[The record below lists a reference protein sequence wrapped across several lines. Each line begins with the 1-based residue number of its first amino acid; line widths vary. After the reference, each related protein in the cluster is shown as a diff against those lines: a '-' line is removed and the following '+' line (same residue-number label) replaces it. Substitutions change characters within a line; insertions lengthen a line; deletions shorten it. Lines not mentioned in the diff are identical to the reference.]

1 MMKQKNKIT
10 VLIMLL
16 VAASM
21 LVQSCGK
28 DNLEY
33 PSSTLSGRFTY
44 QGQPV
49 KLLHTSPDLF
59 VANNNTV
66 GHLRLQQ
73 VKGEQPIYGVGL
85 IDVYARHDGSFSAK
99 FFDGE
104 YNMSTG
110 GTNKNPFE
118 DFTTPK
124 LIAVNGN
131 TDLGNIEVVP
141 YWWMNNLQTT
151 YTGGVFT
158 ATFNLTKPS
167 AIAARTLQYV
177 AIYLSPTNF
186 PDIVSA
192 TQGAVSTFDP
202 TKTFRAGTPA
212 GVVIPAPAS
221 NGGPVTVKFD
231 LNTLSTGEK
240 QFLRA
245 FGNNGSIYASIG
257 VKTTGVNDQL
267 YSDAIQLQL
276 P

>member
-16 VAASM
+16 VAAST

-33 PSSTLSGRFTY
+33 PLSTLSGRFTY
-44 QGQPV
+44 QGQPI
-49 KLLHTSPDLF
+49 KLLHTNPDLF

-73 VKGEQPIYGVGL
+73 VKGDQPVYGVGP
-85 IDVYARHDGSFSAK
+85 IDIYARHDGSFTSK
-99 FFDGE
+99 FYDGD
-104 YNMSTG
+104 YNMTTG
-110 GTNKNPFE
+110 GNLKNPFE
-118 DFTTPK
+118 DFTAPK
-124 LIAVNGN
+124 PITVKGN

-141 YWWMNNLQTT
+141 YWWMSNLQTT

-158 ATFNLTKPS
+158 ATFNL
-167 AIAARTLQYV
+167 ARVSTMAGRNLQYV
-177 AIYLSPTNF
+177 QIYLSPTNF
-186 PDIVSA
+186 PDVVSA
-192 TQGAVSTFDP
+192 TQGAVRRFDP
-202 TKTFRAGTPA
+202 GTNSGGNSVPA
-212 GVVIPAPAS
+212 AAS
-221 NGGPVTVKFD
+221 NGGPVTIKID

-245 FGNNGSIYASIG
+245 FGGSGTIYASIG
-257 VKTTGVNDQL
+257 VKTNAVNDQL
-267 YSDAIQLQL
+267 YTDVIQLQL

>member
-1 MMKQKNKIT
+1 MKQKNKIT

-16 VAASM
+16 GAASM

-73 VKGEQPIYGVGL
+73 VKGDQPVYGVGPV
-85 IDVYARHDGSFSAK
+85 DVYARHDGSFSTK
-99 FFDGE
+99 FFDGY
-104 YNMSTG
+104 YNASTG
-110 GTNKNPFE
+110 GNLKNPFE

-124 LIAVNGN
+124 LITVNGN

-141 YWWMNNLQTT
+141 YWWMSNLQTT

-158 ATFNLTKPS
+158 ATFNVAKVST
-167 AIAARTLQYV
+167 IAARTLQYV
-177 AIYLSPTNF
+177 AIYLSPTNL
-186 PDIVSA
+186 PDIQSA
-192 TQGAVSTFDP
+192 TQGAVRTFN
-202 TKTFRAGTPA
+202 AGTNSNGNSVPPA
-212 GVVIPAPAS
+212 AS
-221 NGGPVTVKFD
+221 NGGAVTIKID
-231 LNTLSTGEK
+231 LNTLTAGEK

-245 FGNNGSIYASIG
+245 FGGSGTIYASVG
-257 VKTTGVNDQL
+257 VKTTGVNDQI

>member
-1 MMKQKNKIT
+1 MKQKNKIT
-10 VLIMLL
+10 VVIMLL
-16 VAASM
+16 VVASM

-49 KLLHTSPDLF
+49 KLLHTNPDLF

-73 VKGEQPIYGVGL
+73 VKGDQPVYGVGP
-85 IDVYARHDGSFSAK
+85 IDIYARHDGSFTAK
-99 FFDGE
+99 FFDGD
-104 YNMSTG
+104 YNMTTG
-110 GTNKNPFE
+110 GNLKNPFE

-124 LIAVNGN
+124 PVTVNGN

-141 YWWMNNLQTT
+141 YWWMSNLQTT

-158 ATFNLTKPS
+158 ATFNLTKPTTQ
-167 AIAARTLQYV
+167 ANRNLQYV
-177 AIYLSPTNF
+177 AIYLSPTNL
-186 PDIVSA
+186 PDILSA
-192 TQGAVSTFDP
+192 TQGATRTFN
-202 TKTFRAGTPA
+202 AGTN
-212 GVVIPAPAS
+212 S
-221 NGGPVTVKFD
+221 NGNSVPAAASTGGAVTIKVD
-231 LNTLSTGEK
+231 LNTLTTGEK

-245 FGNNGSIYASIG
+245 FGGSGTIYASIG
-257 VKTTGVNDQL
+257 IKTSAVNDQI

>member
-1 MMKQKNKIT
+1 
-10 VLIMLL
+10 MLL
-16 VAASM
+16 AAASM

-59 VANNNTV
+59 ATNPV
-66 GHLRLQQ
+66 GTLRLQQ
-73 VKGEQPIYGVGL
+73 VNGDQPVYGVGL

-99 FFDGE
+99 FFDGD

-124 LIAVNGN
+124 AITVNGN
-131 TDLGNIEVVP
+131 TNLGDIEVVP
-141 YWWMNNLQTT
+141 YWWMSNLQTT

-158 ATFNLTKPS
+158 ATFDLAKVST
-167 AIAARTLQYV
+167 IAARTLQYV
-177 AIYLSPTNF
+177 AIYLSPTDL
-186 PDIVSA
+186 PDIQSA
-192 TQGAVSTFDP
+192 TQGAVRTFN
-202 TKTFRAGTPA
+202 A
-212 GVVIPAPAS
+212 GVNTGGNVVPAANS
-221 NGGPVTVKFD
+221 DGGPVTVKID
-231 LNTLSTGEK
+231 LNTLSSGEK
-240 QFLRA
+240 QFLKVM
-245 FGNNGSIYASIG
+245 GNTIYASVG
-257 VKTTGVNDQL
+257 VKTRGVNDQI

>member
-1 MMKQKNKIT
+1 MKRKNKIT

-16 VAASM
+16 GAASM

-44 QGQPV
+44 QGQSV

-59 VANNNTV
+59 ATNAV

-73 VKGEQPIYGVGL
+73 VTGDRPVYGVGL
-85 IDVYARHDGSFSAK
+85 IDVYARHDGSFSME
-99 FFDGE
+99 FFDG
-104 YNMSTG
+104 YYTASTG
-110 GTNKNPFE
+110 GNLKNPFE

-124 LIAVNGN
+124 LITVNGN

-141 YWWMNNLQTT
+141 YWWMSNLQTT

-158 ATFNLTKPS
+158 AKFDLAKVSTM
-167 AIAARTLQYV
+167 AGRTLQYV
-177 AIYLSPTNF
+177 QIYLSPTNL
-186 PDIVSA
+186 PDVVSA
-192 TQGAVSTFDP
+192 TQGAVRRFD
-202 TKTFRAGTPA
+202 AGTNSNGNSVPPA
-212 GVVIPAPAS
+212 AS
-221 NGGPVTVKFD
+221 NGGAVTIKID
-231 LNTLSTGEK
+231 LNTLTAGEK
-240 QFLRA
+240 QFLKVM
-245 FGNNGSIYASIG
+245 GNTIYASIG
-257 VKTTGVNDQL
+257 VKTNQVNDQL

>member
-1 MMKQKNKIT
+1 
-10 VLIMLL
+10 MLL
-16 VAASM
+16 AAASV

-28 DNLEY
+28 DNMEY

-73 VKGEQPIYGVGL
+73 VKGDQPVYGVGPV
-85 IDVYARHDGSFSAK
+85 DVYARHDGSFSAK
-99 FFDGE
+99 FFDGD

-124 LIAVNGN
+124 FITVNGN

-141 YWWMNNLQTT
+141 YWWMSNLQTT

-158 ATFNLTKPS
+158 ATFNVAKVST
-167 AIAARTLQYV
+167 ITARTLQYV
-177 AIYLSPTNF
+177 AIYLSPTNL
-186 PDIVSA
+186 PDIQSA
-192 TQGAVSTFDP
+192 TQGAVRTFN
-202 TKTFRAGTPA
+202 AGTN
-212 GVVIPAPAS
+212 S
-221 NGGPVTVKFD
+221 NGNSVPAAASAGGAVTVKID
-231 LNTLSTGEK
+231 LNTLTTGEK
-240 QFLRA
+240 QFLKVM
-245 FGNNGSIYASIG
+245 GNTIYASIG
-257 VKTTGVNDQL
+257 VKTTGVNDQI

>member
-1 MMKQKNKIT
+1 MKQKNKIT

-49 KLLHTSPDLF
+49 KLLHTNPDLF

-73 VKGEQPIYGVGL
+73 VKGDQPVYGVGPV
-85 IDVYARHDGSFSAK
+85 DVYARHDGSFTAD
-99 FFDGE
+99 FFDGD

-110 GTNKNPFE
+110 GTLKNPFE

-124 LIAVNGN
+124 PVTVNGN

-141 YWWMNNLQTT
+141 YWWMSNLQTT

-158 ATFNLTKPS
+158 AKFDLAKVSTM
-167 AIAARTLQYV
+167 AGRTLQYV
-177 AIYLSPTNF
+177 QIYLSPTNL
-186 PDIVSA
+186 PDVVSA
-192 TQGAVSTFDP
+192 TQGAVRRFD
-202 TKTFRAGTPA
+202 AGTNSNGNSVPPA
-212 GVVIPAPAS
+212 AS
-221 NGGPVTVKFD
+221 NGGAVTIKID
-231 LNTLSTGEK
+231 LNTLTAGEK
-240 QFLRA
+240 QFLKVM
-245 FGNNGSIYASIG
+245 GNTIYASIG
-257 VKTTGVNDQL
+257 VKTNAVNDQI

>member
-1 MMKQKNKIT
+1 MKQKNKIT

-59 VANNNTV
+59 ATNPV

-73 VKGEQPIYGVGL
+73 VTGDQPVYGVGL
-85 IDVYARHDGSFSAK
+85 IDVYARHDGSFSTK
-99 FFDGE
+99 FFDGD
-104 YNMSTG
+104 YNMTTG
-110 GTNKNPFE
+110 GTLKNPFE

-124 LIAVNGN
+124 LITVNGN

-141 YWWMNNLQTT
+141 YWWMSNLQTT
-151 YTGGVFT
+151 YTAGVFT
-158 ATFNLTKPS
+158 ATFNLARVST
-167 AIAARTLQYV
+167 IAGRNLQYV
-177 AIYLSPTNF
+177 QIYLSPTNL

-192 TQGAVSTFDP
+192 TQGAVRPFN
-202 TKTFRAGTPA
+202 AGTNTGGNVVPA
-212 GVVIPAPAS
+212 AAS
-221 NGGPVTVKFD
+221 NGGPVTVKID

-245 FGNNGSIYASIG
+245 FGGSGTIYASIG
-257 VKTTGVNDQL
+257 VRTTGVQDQL

>member
-1 MMKQKNKIT
+1 
-10 VLIMLL
+10 MLL
-16 VAASM
+16 AAASM

-59 VANNNTV
+59 ATNPV

-73 VKGEQPIYGVGL
+73 VTGDRPVYGVGL
-85 IDVYARHDGSFSAK
+85 IDVYARHDGSFTAD
-99 FFDGE
+99 FFDGD

-110 GTNKNPFE
+110 GTLKNPFE

-124 LIAVNGN
+124 PVTVNGN

-141 YWWMNNLQTT
+141 YWWMSNLQTT

-158 ATFNLTKPS
+158 ATFNVAKVSTNT
-167 AIAARTLQYV
+167 ARTLQYV
-177 AIYLSPTNF
+177 AIYLSPTNL
-186 PDIVSA
+186 PDIQSA
-192 TQGAVSTFDP
+192 TQGAVRTFN
-202 TKTFRAGTPA
+202 AGTNTGGNSVPA
-212 GVVIPAPAS
+212 AVSA
-221 NGGPVTVKFD
+221 GGAVTIKID
-231 LNTLSTGEK
+231 LNTLTAGEK

-245 FGNNGSIYASIG
+245 FGGSGTIYASVG
-257 VKTTGVNDQL
+257 VKTTGVNDQI

>member
-1 MMKQKNKIT
+1 MKQKNKIT

-49 KLLHTSPDLF
+49 KLLHTNPDLF

-73 VKGEQPIYGVGL
+73 VKGEQTVYGVGP
-85 IDVYARHDGSFSAK
+85 IDVYARHDGSFTAK
-99 FFDGE
+99 FYDGD
-104 YNMSTG
+104 YNMTTG
-110 GTNKNPFE
+110 GNLKNPFE

-124 LIAVNGN
+124 PVTIKGN

-141 YWWMNNLQTT
+141 YWWMSNLQTT
-151 YTGGVFT
+151 NTGGVFT
-158 ATFNLTKPS
+158 ATFNVNKISTLNGG
-167 AIAARTLQYV
+167 RNLQYV
-177 AIYLSPTNF
+177 AIYLSPTNL
-186 PDIVSA
+186 PDILSA
-192 TQGAVSTFDP
+192 TQGAVRTFN
-202 TKTFRAGTPA
+202 AGTNTNGNSVPA
-212 GVVIPAPAS
+212 AAS
-221 NGGPVTVKFD
+221 TGGAVTIKFD
-231 LNTLSTGEK
+231 LNTLTTGEK

-245 FGNNGSIYASIG
+245 FGGTGTIYASVG
-257 VKTTGVNDQL
+257 VKTTGVNDQI

>member
-10 VLIMLL
+10 ALIMLL
-16 VAASM
+16 VVASI

-28 DNLEY
+28 DNLDY

-59 VANNNTV
+59 ATNPL
-66 GHLRLQQ
+66 GHLRFQQ
-73 VKGEQPIYGVGL
+73 VTGDQPAYGVGP
-85 IDVYARHDGSFSAK
+85 IDVYARHDGSFSTK
-99 FFDGE
+99 FFDGD
-104 YNMSTG
+104 YNMTTG
-110 GTNKNPFE
+110 GSLKNPFE

-124 LIAVNGN
+124 AVTINGN

-141 YWWMNNLQTT
+141 YWWMSNLQTT

-158 ATFNLTKPS
+158 ATFNVARVS
-167 AIAARTLQYV
+167 AMAGRNLQYV
-177 AIYLSPTNF
+177 AIYLSPTNL
-186 PDIVSA
+186 PDVQSA
-192 TQGAVSTFDP
+192 TQGATRTFN
-202 TKTFRAGTPA
+202 AGTNSNGNVVPA
-212 GVVIPAPAS
+212 AAS
-221 NGGPVTVKFD
+221 NGGSVTVKID
-231 LNTLSTGEK
+231 LNTLTAGEK

-245 FGNNGSIYASIG
+245 FGGTGTIYASIG
-257 VKTTGVNDQL
+257 VKTTQVTDQI

>member
-1 MMKQKNKIT
+1 
-10 VLIMLL
+10 MLL

-21 LVQSCGK
+21 LMQSCGK
-28 DNLEY
+28 DNLSY

-59 VANNNTV
+59 NTTLI

-73 VKGEQPIYGVGL
+73 VKGDQPVYGVGP

-99 FFDGE
+99 FFDGD

-110 GTNKNPFE
+110 GSNKNPFE

-124 LIAVNGN
+124 LITVKGN

-141 YWWMNNLQTT
+141 YWWMSNLQTT

-158 ATFNLTKPS
+158 ATFNVAKVS
-167 AIAARTLQYV
+167 AITARTLQSV
-177 AIYLSPTNF
+177 AIFLSPTNL
-186 PDIVSA
+186 PDIQSA
-192 TQGAVSTFDP
+192 TQGAVRTLN
-202 TKTFRAGTPA
+202 AGTNTGGNVVPA
-212 GVVIPAPAS
+212 A
-221 NGGPVTVKFD
+221 GGAVTVKFD
-231 LNTLSTGEK
+231 LNTLTDGQK

-245 FGNNGSIYASIG
+245 FGNNSTIYASIG
-257 VKTTGVNDQL
+257 VRTTGVQDQL
-267 YSDAIQLQL
+267 YSDAIQVQL

>member
-1 MMKQKNKIT
+1 MKRKNKIT

-16 VAASM
+16 AAASM

-59 VANNNTV
+59 ATNAL
-66 GHLRLQQ
+66 GHLRFQQ
-73 VKGEQPIYGVGL
+73 VKGDQPIYGVGP
-85 IDVYARHDGSFSAK
+85 IDVYARHDGSFSTK
-99 FFDGE
+99 FFDGD
-104 YNMSTG
+104 YTMTTG
-110 GTNKNPFE
+110 GTLKNPFE

-124 LIAVNGN
+124 LITVKGN
-131 TDLGNIEVVP
+131 TDLGNIEVIP
-141 YWWMNNLQTT
+141 YWWMSNLQTT

-158 ATFNLTKPS
+158 ATFNVAKVST
-167 AIAARTLQYV
+167 IAARTLQSV
-177 AIYLSPTNF
+177 AIFLSPTDL
-186 PDIVSA
+186 PDIQSA
-192 TQGAVSTFDP
+192 TQGAVRTFN
-202 TKTFRAGTPA
+202 AGTSTGGNSVPA
-212 GVVIPAPAS
+212 AAS
-221 NGGPVTVKFD
+221 TGGPVTVKID
-231 LNTLSTGEK
+231 LNTLTAGEK

-245 FGNNGSIYASIG
+245 FGGSGTIYASIG
-257 VKTTGVNDQL
+257 VRTTGVTDQL

>member
-1 MMKQKNKIT
+1 MKQKNKIT
-10 VLIMLL
+10 VVIMLL

-44 QGQPV
+44 QGQPL

-73 VKGEQPIYGVGL
+73 VKGELPVYGVGP
-85 IDVYARHDGSFSAK
+85 IDIYARHDGSFTAK
-99 FFDGE
+99 FFDGD
-104 YNMSTG
+104 YSMTTG
-110 GTNKNPFE
+110 GTLKNPFE

-124 LIAVNGN
+124 PVTVNRN

-141 YWWMNNLQTT
+141 YWWMSNLQTT

-158 ATFNLTKPS
+158 ATFNLTKVTTQ
-167 AIAARTLQYV
+167 ANRNLQYV

-202 TKTFRAGTPA
+202 TKPFRAGTPA
-212 GVVIPAPAS
+212 GVVIPAPAG
-221 NGGPVTVKFD
+221 NGGPVTLKFD
-231 LNTLSTGEK
+231 LNTLTTGEK

-245 FGNNGSIYASIG
+245 FGGSGTIYASIG
-257 VKTTGVNDQL
+257 VKTNAVNDQL